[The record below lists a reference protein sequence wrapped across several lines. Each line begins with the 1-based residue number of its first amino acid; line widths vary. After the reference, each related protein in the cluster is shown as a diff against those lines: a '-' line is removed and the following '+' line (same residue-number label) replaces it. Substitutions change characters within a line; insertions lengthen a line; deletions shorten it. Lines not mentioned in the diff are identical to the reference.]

1 LDQGSGQVVCVS
13 LAIILPTFAGVGPI
27 KIYSFVSAIN
37 LQMRQIILY
46 NPIDMVC
53 QVVYKINM
61 QNNKIERKQM
71 SKIRMNTELRNKLF
85 GKIKHTFENEDTQ
98 EREAFLQARENVDQQ
113 YTMASELAKEVVE
126 RSYPTDDVATLR
138 HFKKKYGQPC
148 DVVAKDKCFYFAHN
162 EGVDDEGEPTE
173 TKSHFDFGLFGNLN
187 GTEYDNEQG
196 KKFAVAYYREELK
209 AKDCNPDIYAQQNEN
224 KDNPHKTKHVD
235 ECMKA
240 LGYSGSYGSGGNE
253 IGMAKDFNSNYYLD
267 VIGTSYCRSRAIAC
281 TKNEY
286 EQFETWRIAKG
297 NLVVNHQKWIDTIQK
312 QCDQLKIGLKAYRY
326 LSEGIE
332 LATELGIQVDE
343 AELIRTNS
351 TGLTIYNPSNLASMI
366 KGMKN
371 KNQSRE
377 AKILARKQYEES
389 LN

>member
-1 LDQGSGQVVCVS
+1 
-13 LAIILPTFAGVGPI
+13 
-27 KIYSFVSAIN
+27 
-37 LQMRQIILY
+37 
-46 NPIDMVC
+46 
-53 QVVYKINM
+53 
-61 QNNKIERKQM
+61 
-71 SKIRMNTELRNKLF
+71 MNTELRNKLF
-85 GKIKHTFENEDTQ
+85 NKIKHTFENEDTQ
-98 EREAFLQARENVDQQ
+98 EREAFLQAREEVDLE
-113 YTMASELAKEVVE
+113 YSVAKNLAKRVVE
-126 RSYPTDDVATLR
+126 RSYPVDDVATLR
-138 HFKKKYGQPC
+138 TFKKKYGQPC

-187 GTEYDNEQG
+187 GSEYSSDDG
-196 KKFAVAYYREELK
+196 KKFAVAYFREELK
-209 AKDCNPDIYAQQNEN
+209 AMDCNPDIFAQQNEN

-240 LGYSGSYGSGGNE
+240 LGHYSSTYGSNE
-253 IGMAKDFNSNYYLD
+253 NDIGMAKEFDNPYYLD

-281 TKNEY
+281 TKDEY
-286 EQFETWRIAKG
+286 SMFERWRIAKA
-297 NLVVNHQKWIDTIQK
+297 NLVSKHQSWIDTIQK

-332 LATELGIQVDE
+332 LATELGIELDE

-351 TGLTIYNPSNLASMI
+351 TGLTIYNPTNLASMI

-371 KNQSRE
+371 KHQSRE

>member
-1 LDQGSGQVVCVS
+1 
-13 LAIILPTFAGVGPI
+13 
-27 KIYSFVSAIN
+27 
-37 LQMRQIILY
+37 
-46 NPIDMVC
+46 
-53 QVVYKINM
+53 M
-61 QNNKIERKQM
+61 QNKNNNQKGTM
-71 SKIRMNTELRNKLF
+71 TKIRMNTELRNKLF
-85 GKIKHTFENEDTQ
+85 NKIKHTFENEDTQ
-98 EREAFLQARENVDQQ
+98 ERELYLQSREYVDEQ
-113 YTMASELAKEVVE
+113 YQSASALAKEVVE

-138 HFKKKYGQPC
+138 TFKKKYGTPC

-162 EGVDDEGEPTE
+162 EDTDEDGDTKE

-187 GTEYDNEQG
+187 GSEYGHEDGQ
-196 KKFAVAYYREELK
+196 KFAVAYYREELK
-209 AKDCNPDIYAQQNEN
+209 AKDLNPDIYAQQSEN

-240 LGYSGSYGSGGNE
+240 LGKSGNSYHSDSNSAT
-253 IGMAKDFNSNYYLD
+253 GMAKEFDNPYYLD

-286 EQFETWRIAKG
+286 EKFEEWRIAKG
-297 NLVVNHQKWIDTIQK
+297 NLVSKHQTWIDTIVK

-351 TGLTIYNPSNLASMI
+351 TGLTIYNPTNLASMI

>member
-1 LDQGSGQVVCVS
+1 
-13 LAIILPTFAGVGPI
+13 
-27 KIYSFVSAIN
+27 
-37 LQMRQIILY
+37 
-46 NPIDMVC
+46 
-53 QVVYKINM
+53 
-61 QNNKIERKQM
+61 
-71 SKIRMNTELRNKLF
+71 MNTELRNKLF
-85 GKIKHTFENEDTQ
+85 NKIKHTFENEDTQ
-98 EREAFLQARENVDQQ
+98 ERETYLQAREYVDEQ
-113 YTMASELAKEVVE
+113 YKSASELAKEVVS
-126 RSYPTDDVATLR
+126 RSYPPEDVSTLR
-138 HFKKKYGQPC
+138 HFKNKYGQPC

-162 EGVDDEGEPTE
+162 EDVDDEGETKE

-187 GTEYDNEQG
+187 GSEYDSEEG

-235 ECMKA
+235 ECLKV
-240 LGYSGSYGSGGNE
+240 LGNHNGRSYSDNHSMDT
-253 IGMAKDFNSNYYLD
+253 GMEKDFNAPYYLD

-297 NLVVNHQKWIDTIQK
+297 NLVAKHQTWIDTIVK

>member
-1 LDQGSGQVVCVS
+1 MTQ
-13 LAIILPTFAGVGPI
+13 
-27 KIYSFVSAIN
+27 
-37 LQMRQIILY
+37 
-46 NPIDMVC
+46 
-53 QVVYKINM
+53 
-61 QNNKIERKQM
+61 
-71 SKIRMNTELRNKLF
+71 KIRMNTELRNKLF
-85 GKIKHTFENEDTQ
+85 NKIKYTFENEDTQ
-98 EREAFLQARENVDQQ
+98 EREGYLQSREDVDRQ
-113 YTMASELAKEVVE
+113 YEHAHRLAVDVVE
-126 RSYPTDDVATLR
+126 RAYPTEDVAVLR
-138 HFKKKYGQPC
+138 TFKKKYGSPC
-148 DVVAKDKCFYFAHN
+148 DVVAKDKCFYFAHS
-162 EGVDDEGEPTE
+162 EDKDDEGEITE

-187 GTEYDNEQG
+187 GSEYSSDEG

-209 AKDCNPDIYAQQNEN
+209 AKDCNPDIYAQQSEN

-235 ECMKA
+235 ECLKA
-240 LGYSGSYGSGGNE
+240 LGHSGGGNYNGGDHN
-253 IGMAKDFNSNYYLD
+253 GMAKDFDSNYFLD

-286 EQFETWRIAKG
+286 EQFETWRVAKG
-297 NLVVNHQKWIDTIQK
+297 NLVSKHQTWIDTIQK

-371 KNQSRE
+371 KQTANTRE

>member
-1 LDQGSGQVVCVS
+1 M
-13 LAIILPTFAGVGPI
+13 T
-27 KIYSFVSAIN
+27 
-37 LQMRQIILY
+37 
-46 NPIDMVC
+46 
-53 QVVYKINM
+53 
-61 QNNKIERKQM
+61 
-71 SKIRMNTELRNKLF
+71 KIRMNTELRNKLF
-85 GKIKHTFENEDTQ
+85 NKIKDVFENEDTQ
-98 EREAFLQARENVDQQ
+98 EREAYLKARETVDDEYVIAQQ
-113 YTMASELAKEVVE
+113 FAKEVVE
-126 RSYPTDDVATLR
+126 RAYPPEDVATLR
-138 HFKKKYGQPC
+138 TFKRKYGDPC
-148 DVVAKDKCFYFAHN
+148 DVVAKDKCFYFAHS
-162 EGVDDEGEPTE
+162 EDVDDEGQQTE

-187 GTEYDNEQG
+187 GSEYSSDEG
-196 KKFAVAYYREELK
+196 KKFAVAYFREDLK
-209 AKDCNPDIYAQQNEN
+209 AMDCNPDIYAQQNEN

-240 LGYSGSYGSGGNE
+240 LGKSGNSYHSDSNSAT
-253 IGMAKDFNSNYYLD
+253 GMAKEFDNPYYLD

-286 EQFETWRIAKG
+286 EKFEEWRIAKG
-297 NLVVNHQKWIDTIQK
+297 KLVSKHQTWIDTIVK

-389 LN
+389 IN

>member
-1 LDQGSGQVVCVS
+1 
-13 LAIILPTFAGVGPI
+13 
-27 KIYSFVSAIN
+27 
-37 LQMRQIILY
+37 
-46 NPIDMVC
+46 
-53 QVVYKINM
+53 
-61 QNNKIERKQM
+61 M

-85 GKIKHTFENEDTQ
+85 NKIKNVFENEDTQ
-98 EREAFLQARENVDQQ
+98 EREAFLQAREDVDQQ
-113 YTMASELAKEVVE
+113 YKSASELARDVVE
-126 RSYPTDDVATLR
+126 RAYPVEDVATLR
-138 HFKKKYGQPC
+138 TFKKKYGQPC

-162 EGVDDEGEPTE
+162 EDVDDEGDQVE

-187 GTEYDNEQG
+187 GSEYSSEEG

-235 ECMKA
+235 ECMKV
-240 LGYSGSYGSGGNE
+240 LGDSGYSSDE
-253 IGMAKDFNSNYYLD
+253 IGMAKTFNDQYYLD

-286 EQFETWRIAKG
+286 ELFERWRIAKG

-371 KNQSRE
+371 KHQSRE

>member
-1 LDQGSGQVVCVS
+1 
-13 LAIILPTFAGVGPI
+13 
-27 KIYSFVSAIN
+27 
-37 LQMRQIILY
+37 
-46 NPIDMVC
+46 
-53 QVVYKINM
+53 M
-61 QNNKIERKQM
+61 QNKNNNQKGTM
-71 SKIRMNTELRNKLF
+71 TKIRMNTELRNKLF
-85 GKIKHTFENEDTQ
+85 NKIKNVFENEDTQ
-98 EREAFLQARENVDQQ
+98 EKEAFLQAREDVDRQ
-113 YTMASELAKEVVE
+113 YEHAHRLAVDVVE
-126 RSYPTDDVATLR
+126 RAYPPEDVSVLR
-138 HFKKKYGQPC
+138 TFKKKYGSPC

-162 EGVDDEGEPTE
+162 EDKDEDGEIEE

-187 GTEYDNEQG
+187 GSEYSDEDG
-196 KKFAVAYYREELK
+196 KKFAVAYYREDLK
-209 AKDCNPDIYAQQNEN
+209 AKDCNPDIFAQQNEN
-224 KDNPHKTKHVD
+224 KDNPHKTKHVE

-240 LGYSGSYGSGGNE
+240 LGHSSNNYRSESNN
-253 IGMAKDFNSNYYLD
+253 IGMAKTFNDQYYLD

-281 TKNEY
+281 TKDEY
-286 EQFETWRIAKG
+286 TEFENWRIAKG
-297 NLVVNHQKWIDTIQK
+297 NLVSKHQTWIDTIQK

-371 KNQSRE
+371 KQTANTRE

-389 LN
+389 IN

>member
-1 LDQGSGQVVCVS
+1 M
-13 LAIILPTFAGVGPI
+13 T
-27 KIYSFVSAIN
+27 
-37 LQMRQIILY
+37 
-46 NPIDMVC
+46 
-53 QVVYKINM
+53 
-61 QNNKIERKQM
+61 
-71 SKIRMNTELRNKLF
+71 KIRMNTELRNKLF
-85 GKIKHTFENEDTQ
+85 NKMKNVFENEDTQ
-98 EREAFLQARENVDQQ
+98 EREAFLQAREEVDLE
-113 YTMASELAKEVVE
+113 YSVAHNLAKRVVT
-126 RSYPTDDVATLR
+126 RAYPTDDVATLR
-138 HFKKKYGQPC
+138 HFKKKYGSPC

-162 EGVDDEGEPTE
+162 EDKDEDGDITE

-187 GTEYDNEQG
+187 GSEYSDEDG
-196 KKFAVAYYREELK
+196 KKFAFAYYREDLK
-209 AKDCNPDIYAQQNEN
+209 ALDCNPDIFAQQNEN

-235 ECMKA
+235 ACLKA
-240 LGYSGSYGSGGNE
+240 LGGNTGSYSSRDDST
-253 IGMAKDFNSNYYLD
+253 GMTKTFNDQYYLD

-281 TKNEY
+281 TKDEY
-286 EQFETWRIAKG
+286 SMFERWRIAKG
-297 NLVVNHQKWIDTIQK
+297 NLVTKHQTWIDTIQK

-371 KNQSRE
+371 KQSANTRE
-377 AKILARKQYEES
+377 AKILARKEYEES

>member
-1 LDQGSGQVVCVS
+1 
-13 LAIILPTFAGVGPI
+13 
-27 KIYSFVSAIN
+27 
-37 LQMRQIILY
+37 
-46 NPIDMVC
+46 
-53 QVVYKINM
+53 
-61 QNNKIERKQM
+61 M

-85 GKIKHTFENEDTQ
+85 NKIKNVFENEDTQ
-98 EREAFLQARENVDQQ
+98 EREAFLQAREDVDSA
-113 YTMASELAKEVVE
+113 YEGASILAKEVVE

-138 HFKKKYGQPC
+138 HFKTKYGQPC
-148 DVVAKDKCFYFAHN
+148 DVVAKDKCFYFSHN
-162 EGVDDEGEPTE
+162 ENVDEDNEQVE

-187 GTEYDNEQG
+187 GSEYSSDEG

-240 LGYSGSYGSGGNE
+240 LGYNGSHSDE
-253 IGMAKDFNSNYYLD
+253 IGMTKDFNAPYYLD

-281 TKNEY
+281 TKDEY
-286 EQFETWRIAKG
+286 TMFEQWRVAKG
-297 NLVVNHQKWIDTIQK
+297 NLVSKHQTWIDTIQK

-371 KNQSRE
+371 KHQSRE

>member
-1 LDQGSGQVVCVS
+1 MTKV
-13 LAIILPTFAGVGPI
+13 
-27 KIYSFVSAIN
+27 
-37 LQMRQIILY
+37 
-46 NPIDMVC
+46 
-53 QVVYKINM
+53 
-61 QNNKIERKQM
+61 
-71 SKIRMNTELRNKLF
+71 RMNTELRNKLF
-85 GKIKHTFENEDTQ
+85 NKIKNVFENEDTQ
-98 EREAFLQARENVDQQ
+98 EKEAFLQAREIVDQQ
-113 YTMASELAKEVVE
+113 YMFASELAREVVE

-138 HFKKKYGQPC
+138 HFKKKYGSPC
-148 DVVAKDKCFYFAHN
+148 DVVAKDKCFYFAHS
-162 EGVDDEGEPTE
+162 EDKDDEGDIKE

-187 GTEYDNEQG
+187 GSEYSDEDG
-196 KKFAVAYYREELK
+196 KKFAFAYYREELK
-209 AKDCNPDIYAQQNEN
+209 AKDCNPDIFAQQNEN

-240 LGYSGSYGSGGNE
+240 LGNVGSNVYSNDDNT
-253 IGMAKDFNSNYYLD
+253 GMAKEFNHPYFLD

-286 EQFETWRIAKG
+286 EQFEAWRIAKG
-297 NLVVNHQKWIDTIQK
+297 NLVTKHQTWIDTIMK

-377 AKILARKQYEES
+377 AKILARKKYEES

>member
-1 LDQGSGQVVCVS
+1 M
-13 LAIILPTFAGVGPI
+13 T
-27 KIYSFVSAIN
+27 
-37 LQMRQIILY
+37 
-46 NPIDMVC
+46 
-53 QVVYKINM
+53 
-61 QNNKIERKQM
+61 
-71 SKIRMNTELRNKLF
+71 KIRMNTELRNKLF
-85 GKIKHTFENEDTQ
+85 NKIKNVFENEDTQ
-98 EREAFLQARENVDQQ
+98 EREAYLRSREIFNTEQS
-113 YTMASELAKEVVE
+113 YASTLAKKVVE
-126 RSYPTDDVATLR
+126 RAYPPEDVAILR
-138 HFKKKYGQPC
+138 TFKKKYGQPC

-187 GTEYDNEQG
+187 GSEYSSEEG

-209 AKDCNPDIYAQQNEN
+209 AKDCNPDIFAQQNEN

-240 LGYSGSYGSGGNE
+240 LGYSGRHSGDN
-253 IGMAKDFNSNYYLD
+253 IGMTKTFDNPYYLD

-281 TKNEY
+281 TKDEY
-286 EQFETWRIAKG
+286 EQFEQWRVAKA
-297 NLVVNHQKWIDTIQK
+297 NVVSKHQTWIDTIQK

-332 LATELGIQVDE
+332 LATELGIELDE

-371 KNQSRE
+371 KHQTRE

>member
-1 LDQGSGQVVCVS
+1 M
-13 LAIILPTFAGVGPI
+13 T
-27 KIYSFVSAIN
+27 
-37 LQMRQIILY
+37 
-46 NPIDMVC
+46 
-53 QVVYKINM
+53 
-61 QNNKIERKQM
+61 
-71 SKIRMNTELRNKLF
+71 KIRMNTELRNKLF
-85 GKIKHTFENEDTQ
+85 NKIKNVFENEDTQ
-98 EREAFLQARENVDQQ
+98 EREAFLQSREDVDRQ
-113 YTMASELAKEVVE
+113 YEHAHRLAVDVVE
-126 RSYPTDDVATLR
+126 RAYPPEDVSVLR
-138 HFKKKYGQPC
+138 TFKKKYGSPC
-148 DVVAKDKCFYFAHN
+148 DVVAKDKCFYFSHS
-162 EGVDDEGEPTE
+162 EDLDDEGETKE

-187 GTEYDNEQG
+187 GNEYGNEEG

-240 LGYSGSYGSGGNE
+240 LGYSGGSDQ
-253 IGMAKDFNSNYYLD
+253 IGMAKEFDSPYYLD

-281 TKNEY
+281 TKDEY
-286 EQFETWRIAKG
+286 TMFEQWRVAKG
-297 NLVVNHQKWIDTIQK
+297 NLVSKHQTWIDTIQK

-377 AKILARKQYEES
+377 AKILARKKYEES

>member
-1 LDQGSGQVVCVS
+1 M
-13 LAIILPTFAGVGPI
+13 T
-27 KIYSFVSAIN
+27 
-37 LQMRQIILY
+37 
-46 NPIDMVC
+46 
-53 QVVYKINM
+53 
-61 QNNKIERKQM
+61 
-71 SKIRMNTELRNKLF
+71 KIRMNTELRNKLF
-85 GKIKHTFENEDTQ
+85 NKIKNVFENENTQ
-98 EREAFLQARENVDQQ
+98 EKEAYLQARESVDHH
-113 YTMASELAKEVVE
+113 YKYASELAKLVVA
-126 RSYPTDDVATLR
+126 RSYPPEDVSVLR
-138 HFKKKYGQPC
+138 SFKKKYGQPC

-162 EGVDDEGEPTE
+162 EDLDEDGDAKE

-187 GTEYDNEQG
+187 GSEYDNEDG
-196 KKFAVAYYREELK
+196 KKFAFAYYREDLK
-209 AKDCNPDIYAQQNEN
+209 AMDCNPDIFAQQSEN

-235 ECMKA
+235 ACTKA
-240 LGYSGSYGSGGNE
+240 LGYNGSYHNNDHT
-253 IGMAKDFNSNYYLD
+253 GMTKSFNDQYYLD

-281 TKNEY
+281 TKDEY
-286 EQFETWRIAKG
+286 TEFENFRIAKG
-297 NLVVNHQKWIDTIQK
+297 NLVTKHQTWIDTIQK

-371 KNQSRE
+371 KQQSRE

>member
-1 LDQGSGQVVCVS
+1 M
-13 LAIILPTFAGVGPI
+13 T
-27 KIYSFVSAIN
+27 
-37 LQMRQIILY
+37 
-46 NPIDMVC
+46 
-53 QVVYKINM
+53 
-61 QNNKIERKQM
+61 
-71 SKIRMNTELRNKLF
+71 KIRMNTELRNKLF
-85 GKIKHTFENEDTQ
+85 NKIKDVFENEDTQ
-98 EREAFLQARENVDQQ
+98 EREAFLLAREEVDSQ
-113 YTMASELAKEVVE
+113 YGIASTLAKEVVE
-126 RSYPTDDVATLR
+126 RSYPVEDVATLR
-138 HFKKKYGQPC
+138 TFKRKYGQPC

-162 EGVDDEGEPTE
+162 EGAMDQE
-173 TKSHFDFGLFGNLN
+173 THERAEVKSHFDFGLFGNLN
-187 GTEYDNEQG
+187 GSEYNSDEG
-196 KKFAVAYYREELK
+196 RKFAVAYFREELK

-224 KDNPHKTKHVD
+224 KDNPHKTKHVE

-240 LGYSGSYGSGGNE
+240 LGCSNSGSYSRSE
-253 IGMAKDFNSNYYLD
+253 DIGMAKTFNDPYYLD

-281 TKNEY
+281 TKDEY
-286 EQFETWRIAKG
+286 TTFEQWRVAKG
-297 NLVVNHQKWIDTIQK
+297 NLVTKHQTWIDTIMK

-351 TGLTIYNPSNLASMI
+351 TGLTIYNPTNLASMI